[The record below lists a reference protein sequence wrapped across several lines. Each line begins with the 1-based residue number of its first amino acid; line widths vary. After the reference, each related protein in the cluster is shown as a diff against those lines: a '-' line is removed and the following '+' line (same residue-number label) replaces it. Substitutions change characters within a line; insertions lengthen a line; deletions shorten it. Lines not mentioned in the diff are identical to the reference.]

1 MGRVKTSVSNGQL
14 LKSTK
19 ISKTTEPGWDGGK
32 LAIHLFMW
40 LDMCL
45 FEIANVSAI
54 KVITA

>member
-1 MGRVKTSVSNGQL
+1 MGRVKTSASNSQL

-19 ISKTTEPGWDGGK
+19 ISKIMEPGWDGGK
-32 LAIHLFMW
+32 LAIYLVMW

-54 KVITA
+54 KVIKA